1 MMSPIFEVF
10 LVVEE
15 LRSLVSILLKNIIYI
30 ITLRCPLWEENR
42 MKYQLYNHDRVQ
54 ERYVT
59 LTKENLGDEL
69 WDKLFEQLGETGADI
84 YNNVELK
91 VESAMFQNHNPIFSR
106 VADLPNLVGCVS
118 DAYRDI

>member
-1 MMSPIFEVF
+1 
-10 LVVEE
+10 
-15 LRSLVSILLKNIIYI
+15 
-30 ITLRCPLWEENR
+30 

-106 VADLPNLVGCVS
+106 VADLPNLVGGVS
-118 DAYRDI
+118 DA

>member
-1 MMSPIFEVF
+1 
-10 LVVEE
+10 
-15 LRSLVSILLKNIIYI
+15 
-30 ITLRCPLWEENR
+30 
-42 MKYQLYNHDRVQ
+42 MKYQLYNHDQVQ

-106 VADLPNLVGCVS
+106 VAALPNLVGGVS
-118 DAYRDI
+118 DA